1 MGNFELK
8 KQIEQAND
16 PEVLKQTLF
25 ALLDKIGS
33 LETRLAGLDQ
43 RAEGNEKESAVI
55 SEKRERLERI
65 RHGLTE
71 LNDRMQRPYV
81 VSAELQAVKEVLDV
95 LAEVGECNSVILE
108 GEPGTGKTQWAYS
121 EVGQELQEGVETA
134 LIHVRVKDTMRAQDL
149 LYSIDDVRRL
159 SDAQAQAQVPEQIR
173 QEAAV
178 WKQKILSGET
188 NPADD
193 KEYSAFKAKMSAI
206 TELGETAKDLDYIN
220 YVDLGP
226 LGEAIYQSGKGK
238 RVYLLIDE
246 IEKGREELMTGILDE
261 IENLTFTISETGT
274 VVKGDKKN
282 LRIVITTNTEDSD
295 KIPPSFRRRS
305 LYHFVDYPSRSDMA
319 QIIDLNFP
327 NIQEDLLNYAVSVF
341 YQYHENK
348 DVQKKP
354 STPELLAWIR
364 VLAKEFDGTI
374 PDDVPHKEILLK
386 YQEDQGLEIGAIN
399 VEARER
405 IEREIHPKLY
415 ISRAL
420 QGARVVHISNALSNY
435 AAQSLYPERFESLYT
450 QLRDRGVHYA
460 TPDFDSNN
468 RSEDEYAPQP
478 EFSIISPGVEYLRD
492 GYYVFPDELIK
503 LFGDLIDGQIRV
515 INGNGIDHVYENNAS
530 FERGITTVEGE
541 RYDNAF
547 FFKKDKKLVLL
558 PNIPEDHEIVES
570 LRRWKTNNDEGYE

>member
-1 MGNFELK
+1 MENFELK

-33 LETRLAGLDQ
+33 LETRLAGLDNGV
-43 RAEGNEKESAVI
+43 EGNENKTAVI
-55 SEKRERLERI
+55 AEKRERLERI

-121 EVGQELQEGVETA
+121 EVGQELQEGAEVA

-193 KEYSAFKAKMSAI
+193 KEYSVFKAKMSAI

-238 RVYLLIDE
+238 RIYLVIDE

-261 IENLTFTISETGT
+261 IENLTFTVGETGT

-327 NIQEDLLNYAVSVF
+327 NIQKDLLNYAVSVF

-364 VLAKEFDGTI
+364 VLTKEFDGTI

-386 YQEDQGLEIGAIN
+386 YQEDQDLDIGRIN
-399 VEARER
+399 VEAQAEA
-405 IEREIHPKLY
+405 EKQEGELPHYVHK
-415 ISRAL
+415 AL
-420 QGARVVHISNALSNY
+420 QGEKIYHIRDSINS
-435 AAQSLYPERFESLYT
+435 QHEQERFSEFFAHL
-450 QLRDRGVHYA
+450 QNEGVNYV
-460 TPDFDSNN
+460 TPHFEEVEERNN
-468 RSEDEYAPQP
+468 YGDYSTVQKCTRSFQ
-478 EFSIISPGVEYLRD
+478 IILPGVENLGN
-492 GYYVFPDELIK
+492 GYYAVPDDKISLLAKVLDTQTEVLPA
-503 LFGDLIDGQIRV
+503 GQKFSSVSEKSKNMTKGRV
-515 INGNGIDHVYENNAS
+515 IVGGNKY
-530 FERGITTVEGE
+530 
-541 RYDNAF
+541 
-547 FFKKDKKLVLL
+547 
-558 PNIPEDHEIVES
+558 
-570 LRRWKTNNDEGYE
+570 EGYMVEDGRVIINKPYE

>member
-1 MGNFELK
+1 MENFELRK
-8 KQIEQAND
+8 SIEQAND

-25 ALLDKIGS
+25 ALLDKIGN
-33 LETRLAGLDQ
+33 LENRLAGLDQ
-43 RAEGNEKESAVI
+43 KTEGNENQAAMI

-95 LAEVGECNSVILE
+95 LAEAAECNSVILE

-121 EVGQELQEGVETA
+121 EVGQELQEGAEVA

-188 NPADD
+188 SPAED
-193 KEYSAFKAKMSAI
+193 KEYGTFKAKMSAI

-238 RVYLLIDE
+238 RVYLVIDE

-261 IENLTFTISETGT
+261 IENLTFTVGETGT

-327 NIQEDLLNYAVSVF
+327 GIQKDLLNYAVSVF
-341 YQYHENK
+341 YQYHENN

-374 PDDVPHKEILLK
+374 PDDIPHKEILLK
-386 YQEDQGLEIGAIN
+386 YQEDQDLDIGRIN
-399 VEARER
+399 VEAQAEA
-405 IEREIHPKLY
+405 EKQEGEVPHYVHK
-415 ISRAL
+415 AL
-420 QGARVVHISNALSNY
+420 QGERIYHICNDINSQYEQERYAEFY
-435 AAQSLYPERFESLYT
+435 AALQNASANYVTPHFEEQYDNR
-450 QLRDRGVHYA
+450 QGGYA
-460 TPDFDSNN
+460 QKCT
-468 RSEDEYAPQP
+468 RSFQ
-478 EFSIISPGVEYLRD
+478 IILPGVENLGN
-492 GYYVFPDELIK
+492 GYYVVPEDKLEL
-503 LFGDLIDGQIRV
+503 LRRAIDTQTEVLPAGQKFSSISEKSKNLTKGRV
-515 INGNGIDHVYENNAS
+515 IVGGNEY
-530 FERGITTVEGE
+530 
-541 RYDNAF
+541 
-547 FFKKDKKLVLL
+547 
-558 PNIPEDHEIVES
+558 
-570 LRRWKTNNDEGYE
+570 EGYMVEDGRVIINKPYE

>member
-1 MGNFELK
+1 MENFELK

-33 LETRLAGLDQ
+33 LETRLAGLDNGV
-43 RAEGNEKESAVI
+43 EGNENKTAVI
-55 SEKRERLERI
+55 AEKRERLERI

-121 EVGQELQEGVETA
+121 EVGQELQEGAEVA

-193 KEYSAFKAKMSAI
+193 KEYSVFKAKMSAI

-238 RVYLLIDE
+238 RIYLVI
-246 IEKGREELMTGILDE
+246 DE
-261 IENLTFTISETGT
+261 IENLTFTVGETGT

-327 NIQEDLLNYAVSVF
+327 NIQKDLLNYAVSVF

-364 VLAKEFDGTI
+364 VLTKEFDGTI

-386 YQEDQGLEIGAIN
+386 YQEDQDLDIGRIN
-399 VEARER
+399 VEAQAEA
-405 IEREIHPKLY
+405 EKQEGELPHYVHK
-415 ISRAL
+415 AL
-420 QGARVVHISNALSNY
+420 QGEKIYHIRDSINS
-435 AAQSLYPERFESLYT
+435 QHEQERFSEFFAHL
-450 QLRDRGVHYA
+450 QNEGVNYV
-460 TPDFDSNN
+460 TPHFEEVEERNN
-468 RSEDEYAPQP
+468 YGDYSTVQKCTRSFQ
-478 EFSIISPGVEYLRD
+478 IILPGVENLGN
-492 GYYVFPDELIK
+492 GYYAVPDDKLSLLSKVFDTQTEVLPA
-503 LFGDLIDGQIRV
+503 GQKFSSVSEKSKNMTKGRV
-515 INGNGIDHVYENNAS
+515 IVGGNKY
-530 FERGITTVEGE
+530 
-541 RYDNAF
+541 
-547 FFKKDKKLVLL
+547 
-558 PNIPEDHEIVES
+558 
-570 LRRWKTNNDEGYE
+570 EGYMVEDGRVIINKPYE

>member
-1 MGNFELK
+1 MENFELK
-8 KQIEQAND
+8 KQIEQANN

-25 ALLDKIGS
+25 ALLDKIGN
-33 LETRLAGLDQ
+33 LETRLAGLDKG
-43 RAEGNEKESAVI
+43 AEGNEAEIAVI

-121 EVGQELQEGVETA
+121 EVGQELQEGAEVS

-173 QEAAV
+173 QEADI

-193 KEYSAFKAKMSAI
+193 KEYSTFKAKMSAI

-261 IENLTFTISETGT
+261 IENLTFTIGETGT

-282 LRIVITTNTEDSD
+282 LRIVITTNTEDSA

-319 QIIDLNFP
+319 QIIDFNFP
-327 NIQEDLLNYAVSVF
+327 N
-341 YQYHENK
+341 
-348 DVQKKP
+348 VQKKP

-364 VLAKEFDGTI
+364 VLTKEFDGTI
-374 PDDVPHKEILLK
+374 PDNVPHKEILLK
-386 YQEDQGLEIGAIN
+386 YQEDQDLDIGRIY
-399 VEARER
+399 VEAQAEA
-405 IEREIHPKLY
+405 EKQEGEVPHYVHK
-415 ISRAL
+415 AL
-420 QGARVVHISNALSNY
+420 QGEKIYHIKDSINS
-435 AAQSLYPERFESLYT
+435 QHEQERFAEFFANL
-450 QLRDRGVHYA
+450 QNEGVNYV
-460 TPDFDSNN
+460 TPNFEEQYDN
-468 RSEDEYAPQP
+468 RSGDYVQKCTRS
-478 EFSIISPGVEYLRD
+478 FQIILPGVENLGN
-492 GYYVFPDELIK
+492 GYYAVPDDKISLLAKVLDTQTEILPA
-503 LFGDLIDGQIRV
+503 GQKFSSVPEKSKNMTKGRV
-515 INGNGIDHVYENNAS
+515 IVGGNEY
-530 FERGITTVEGE
+530 
-541 RYDNAF
+541 
-547 FFKKDKKLVLL
+547 
-558 PNIPEDHEIVES
+558 
-570 LRRWKTNNDEGYE
+570 EGYMVE

>member
-1 MGNFELK
+1 MENLELRK
-8 KQIEQAND
+8 SIEQAND

-25 ALLDKIGS
+25 ALLDKIGN
-33 LETRLAGLDQ
+33 LETRLAGLDK
-43 RAEGNEKESAVI
+43 AGGNEKQEIII

-95 LAEVGECNSVILE
+95 LAEAGECNSVILE

-121 EVGQELQEGVETA
+121 EVGQELQEGAEVA

-159 SDAQAQAQVPEQIR
+159 SDAQAQAQMPEQIR

-188 NPADD
+188 NPAED
-193 KEYSAFKAKMSAI
+193 KEYATFKAKMSAI

-238 RVYLLIDE
+238 RVYLVIDE

-261 IENLTFTISETGT
+261 IENLTFTVGETGT

-327 NIQEDLLNYAVSVF
+327 NIQKDLLNYAVSVF

-364 VLAKEFDGTI
+364 VLTKEFDGTI
-374 PDDVPHKEILLK
+374 PDNVPHKEILLK
-386 YQEDQGLEIGAIN
+386 YQEDQDLDIGRIN
-399 VEARER
+399 VEAQLEAEKQEGELPHFVHKVLQGEKVYHIRDSINSQHEQDR
-405 IEREIHPKLY
+405 FAEFY
-415 ISRAL
+415 AAL
-420 QGARVVHISNALSNY
+420 QNAGANY
-435 AAQSLYPERFESLYT
+435 VTPHFEEEYDN
-450 QLRDRGVHYA
+450 RRGDYVQKC
-460 TPDFDSNN
+460 T
-468 RSEDEYAPQP
+468 RSFQ
-478 EFSIISPGVEYLRD
+478 IILPGVENLGN
-492 GYYVFPDELIK
+492 GYYVVPEDK
-503 LFGDLIDGQIRV
+503 LGLLRGVIDTQTEVLPAGQKFSSVSEKSKNMTKGRV
-515 INGNGIDHVYENNAS
+515 IVGGNEY
-530 FERGITTVEGE
+530 
-541 RYDNAF
+541 
-547 FFKKDKKLVLL
+547 
-558 PNIPEDHEIVES
+558 
-570 LRRWKTNNDEGYE
+570 EGYMVEDSRVIINKPYE

>member
-1 MGNFELK
+1 MENFELRRK
-8 KQIEQAND
+8 IEQAND

-25 ALLDKIGS
+25 ALLDKIGN
-33 LETRLAGLDQ
+33 LETRLATLDEK
-43 RAEGNEKESAVI
+43 AEGNENKTIAI
-55 SEKRERLERI
+55 TEKRERLERI

-95 LAEVGECNSVILE
+95 LAEAGECNSVILE

-121 EVGQELQEGVETA
+121 EVGQELQEGNEVV
-134 LIHVRVKDTMRAQDL
+134 LVHVRVKDTMRAQDL

-188 NPADD
+188 DPAED
-193 KEYSAFKAKMSAI
+193 KEYAAFKAKMSAI
-206 TELGETAKDLDYIN
+206 TELGETAKDLDYLN

-238 RVYLLIDE
+238 RVYLVIDE

-261 IENLTFTISETGT
+261 IENLTFTVGETGT

-319 QIIDLNFP
+319 QIVELNFP
-327 NIQEDLLNYAVSVF
+327 GIQKDLLNYAVSIF
-341 YQYHENK
+341 YQYHENN
-348 DVQKKP
+348 DIQKKP

-364 VLAKEFDGTI
+364 VLTKEFDGTI

-386 YQEDQGLEIGAIN
+386 YQEDQDLDIGRIN
-399 VEARER
+399 VEAQEETER
-405 IEREIHPKLY
+405 QEVELPHYVHK
-415 ISRAL
+415 AL
-420 QGARVVHISNALSNY
+420 QGEKVYHVRDDINSEYQQGNYAEFYAHLQNEGVNFVTPHFEEVEKRDNYGNWTRVKKCTRSFQIIVPGVDNLGNGYYAVPDDKLPLLKKVIDTKTEVLPAGQKFSSVSKKSKNLTRGRVIVGGSEYEGYMVEDGRVV
-435 AAQSLYPERFESLYT
+435 
-450 QLRDRGVHYA
+450 
-460 TPDFDSNN
+460 
-468 RSEDEYAPQP
+468 
-478 EFSIISPGVEYLRD
+478 
-492 GYYVFPDELIK
+492 
-503 LFGDLIDGQIRV
+503 
-515 INGNGIDHVYENNAS
+515 INKPYE
-530 FERGITTVEGE
+530 
-541 RYDNAF
+541 
-547 FFKKDKKLVLL
+547 
-558 PNIPEDHEIVES
+558 
-570 LRRWKTNNDEGYE
+570 